1 MIRELHPSI
10 HDLIAPDAAIEKLAG
25 DFLFTEGPI
34 WFRAGYLIFSDI
46 PANTMYKWDPVAGIS
61 VFRKP
66 SGFDGPDWPAGAFIG
81 ANGLTLNPEGRLII
95 CEHGNRR
102 VTRLEN
108 DGSLTVLASHDGTRR
123 LNSPNDVVF
132 KSDGAM
138 YFTDPP
144 YGFVAQDQDPAKEL
158 DYNGVYRL
166 KDGVLTLLHKGMTR
180 PNGLAFTP
188 DEQFLYVGNSDSKK
202 KIWNRFP
209 VLEDGTLGEPVLFA
223 DLTSITDPGL
233 PDGMKID
240 TAGNLYCTG
249 PGGVHVFHPDGT
261 RLGVIVF
268 PEIPANL
275 HWGDADGQTLYVTA
289 RTGLYRVRTKA
300 KGIRPAAC

>member
-1 MIRELHPSI
+1 MIRELHASI
-10 HDLIAPDAAIEKLAG
+10 HDLIAPDAVIEKLAG

-34 WFRAGYLIFSDI
+34 WFRAGYLVFSDI
-46 PANTMYKWDPVAGIS
+46 PANTMYKWDPAAGIS

-66 SGFDGPDWPAGAFIG
+66 SGFDGAEWPAGAFIG
-81 ANGLTLNPEGRLII
+81 SNGLTLDPEGRLII

-102 VTRLEN
+102 VTRMEN
-108 DGSLTVLASHDGTRR
+108 DGSLTVLATHDGDRK

-223 DLTSITDPGL
+223 DLTSIADPGL

-261 RLGVIVF
+261 RVGVIVF

-275 HWGDADGQTLYVTA
+275 HWGDAGGQTLYVTA
-289 RTGLYRVRTKA
+289 RTGLYRVGTKA